1 MTSSEFGR
9 VLTAY
14 GGIFVTGSLLWG
26 VVVDRF
32 SPDRYVY
39 LGAAINLLGVDDA
52 SSGTPRLRCEVS
64 SIAENIAAA
73 SACIPGST
81 CW

>member
-14 GGIFVTGSLLWG
+14 GGIFVTGSLSWG

-39 LGAAINLLGVDDA
+39 LGAAICLLGVA
-52 SSGTPRLRCEVS
+52 VIMYAPP
-64 SIAENIAAA
+64 A
-73 SACIPGST
+73 
-81 CW
+81 